1 MRMMIIIDG
10 ITADVTFEN
19 EKTLGDAL
27 SGIEKWVDESGF
39 CLSRVSVDGVD
50 TEARDM
56 DAIFARN
63 IDDIKSLD
71 IVTRPFA
78 AFYGEALFELIKTL
92 NSWREDTG
100 KRRIIEAEYKKSP
113 SYSFLAEHDKELL
126 KLLYGGYLNCSF
138 SDEAVEKT
146 LSMAQARSLETENP
160 VAAFLELE
168 NKLNAESEKLL
179 DLPLDL
185 QTGNDRRAAR
195 TVEDFSN
202 VTQNML
208 RLLPSLQY
216 AMLKKA
222 DVFSDSILFDEF
234 KSALKEFA
242 EAYENKDM
250 VLSGDLAE
258 YELAPRVKER
268 YAALK
273 KKLSAQEFNNV

>member
-1 MRMMIIIDG
+1 MTIFIDG
-10 ITADVTFEN
+10 IAADITFEN

-27 SGIEKWVDESGF
+27 LGIEKWVDESGF
-39 CLSRVSVDGVD
+39 CLSRISVDNVD
-50 TEARDM
+50 AELCDM
-56 DAIFARN
+56 DALFARK
-63 IDDIKSLD
+63 IDDIKALD

-78 AFYGEALFELIKTL
+78 AFYGEALFELIETL
-92 NSWREDTG
+92 NSWKKDAG
-100 KRRIIEAEYKKSP
+100 KQQELIEAEYKKSP
-113 SYSFLAEHDKELL
+113 SYSFLSKHDRELFR
-126 KLLYGGYLNCSF
+126 LLYGGSLNGDF
-138 SDEAVEKT
+138 SAPAIEKT
-146 LSMAQARSLETENP
+146 LAMARARSLDAENP

-168 NKLNAESEKLL
+168 NKLNEESEKLL

-185 QTGNDRRAAR
+185 QTGNDKRAAR

-202 VTQNML
+202 ATQNML

-216 AMLKKA
+216 AMLKKS
-222 DVFSDSILFDEF
+222 DVFADSILFDEF

-258 YELAPRVKER
+258 YELAPRVKEI

-273 KKLSAQEFNNV
+273 KKLPAQEFSYA